1 MHVVLHPFSPRVRVV
16 LHQFL
21 ISPRKCPAENL
32 HLNRRKPTPQ
42 PQKTYTSN
50 GSKPDFSAENLHL
63 NRRKPTPFRRK
74 PTPLDFQKMLKS
86 PEITGFLALPSAPL

>member
-1 MHVVLHPFSPRVRVV
+1 MLWDVTFVMLWCVTPIAAQMPRRKPTPF
-16 LHQFL
+16 
-21 ISPRKCPAENL
+21 
-32 HLNRRKPTPQ
+32 RRKPTPQ

-74 PTPLDFQKMLKS
+74 PTPLDFQKVLKS
-86 PEITGFLALPSAPL
+86 PEITGFLALPSAPYKYNVSR